1 MWTCPFSP
9 FQYCGAGNGGED
21 HPPRGPKLKRPGWAL
36 LFNTQQR
43 QASWSNGPAFGSRG
57 NAKAALGP
65 SPATWYLR
73 RKEVGHQLNPAL
85 AFSLSSS
92 MLAEQRKPGNPGSG
106 PARPPPLQ
114 AAAGGHA
121 NVSRPGAALQV
132 VTPTS
137 PSILPSAPMQRYR
150 TLCTPLMATLR
161 RATALIST
169 RPGSREEKSCSWDR
183 RAHST
188 WVWSVHEPARHPP
201 HSPSSS
207 SVWGVGGVN
216 AEVPNPGVSQKGY
229 VGAKVG

>member
-1 MWTCPFSP
+1 MDMPFLPFSVLR
-9 FQYCGAGNGGED
+9 GRKRRRG
-21 HPPRGPKLKRPGWAL
+21 PPTPGPKLKRPGWAL

-201 HSPSSS
+201 TPPAPPAS
-207 SVWGVGGVN
+207 GGSG
-216 AEVPNPGVSQKGY
+216 E
-229 VGAKVG
+229 